1 MTALRTPKFLY
12 FDLGN
17 VLLHFDHAI
26 ACRQMAAVAST
37 PGREITPQQVREV
50 VFESNLEHEF
60 ELGEISGDVFYRR
73 FCEATQT
80 LPDMAELMQAS
91 NDIFRLNHSIIP
103 LLAALIGARI
113 PRGLLSNTNIWHWQF
128 VSDGRYRMIPEGF
141 DVVALSFELHAMKPE
156 VEIYTRAAELAGYA
170 PQEIFYVDDLA
181 DNVVA
186 AREAG
191 FDAVQ
196 YTSTRDLACE
206 LRKRGVR
213 MNY

>member
-1 MTALRTPKFLY
+1 MPSTPKFIY

-26 ACRQMAAVAST
+26 ACRKMAALAST
-37 PGREITPQQVREV
+37 PQVEITPQRVREV

-60 ELGEISGDVFYRR
+60 EAGAISGEEFYQA
-73 FCEATQT
+73 FCEATGT
-80 LPDMAELMQAS
+80 SPDMAALAVAAS
-91 NDIFRLNHSIIP
+91 DIFRANISIKP
-103 LLAALIGARI
+103 LVGALISARVPI
-113 PRGLLSNTNIWHWQF
+113 GILSNTNIWHWQLIC
-128 VSDGRYRMIPEGF
+128 DGRYRLIPDAF
-141 DVVALSFELHAMKPE
+141 PVTALSFELTAMKPE
-156 VEIYTRAAELAGYA
+156 PAIYLRAAELAGYA
-170 PQEIFYVDDLA
+170 PGEIFYVDDLA
-181 DNVVA
+181 DNVVG

-196 YTSTRDLACE
+196 YTTTHDLALE